1 LTTSNYNRSS
11 LPDSMVKK
19 NKDQLELQYDNV
31 GDFGIDVASTTFNY
45 DLTDFGEWYT
55 DDVAEMSL
63 REKYPALQDAWN
75 HYEAVKK
82 MCMIREKE
90 SDEN

>member
-1 LTTSNYNRSS
+1 MFIYER
-11 LPDSMVKK
+11 PWIIVGQKK
-19 NKDQLELQYDNV
+19 KKYDQLELQYDNV

-55 DDVAEMSL
+55 DDMAEMSL